1 MVSGRIRYINQ
12 SVSLSLTCDMLD
24 FFFLLGGRCGC
35 CCCPFSLWMWE
46 TMSGTLEVVA
56 TVEEDEMV
64 FVADE
69 DEP

>member
-1 MVSGRIRYINQ
+1 
-12 SVSLSLTCDMLD
+12 MLD

-35 CCCPFSLWMWE
+35 CCPFSFRMWD
-46 TMSGTLEVVA
+46 TMSGTLMAVA

-69 DEP
+69 EEP

>member
-1 MVSGRIRYINQ
+1 MF
-12 SVSLSLTCDMLD
+12 SVSLTCDMLD

-35 CCCPFSLWMWE
+35 CCCPFSFRMWD
-46 TMSGTLEVVA
+46 TMSGTLMAVA

-69 DEP
+69 EEP

>member
-1 MVSGRIRYINQ
+1 
-12 SVSLSLTCDMLD
+12 MLD

-35 CCCPFSLWMWE
+35 CCCCPFSFRMWD
-46 TMSGTLEVVA
+46 TMSGTLMAVA

-69 DEP
+69 EEP

>member
-1 MVSGRIRYINQ
+1 
-12 SVSLSLTCDMLD
+12 MLD
-24 FFFLLGGRCGC
+24 FFFLLGGRCGCC

-69 DEP
+69 DDP